1 MTETNDELVERA
13 GDFLTAALT
22 SYGDQVLRQE
32 EVASKGAAAN
42 IGLRLLQTTARHVDD
57 QERDVLEGI
66 VVDAAQEPHNKFAAS
81 ALLHQIW
88 RALRA
93 NPELGRELAALLP
106 SDDPKAG
113 VKVVAKGNRSVA
125 AGGNI
130 GIAITGDGV
139 PRPPKP

>member
-13 GDFLTAALT
+13 GGFLTAALT

-32 EVASKGAAAN
+32 EIASKGAAAN
-42 IGLRLLQTTARHVDD
+42 IGLRLLQTTARRVDD
-57 QERDVLEGI
+57 QDRAALQGLVE
-66 VVDAAQEPHNKFAAS
+66 DAAEQPDNKIAGA

-88 RALRA
+88 RALRKD
-93 NPELGRELAALLP
+93 PELGRELAALLP
-106 SDDPKAG
+106 SDGRDAG
-113 VKVVAKGNRSVA
+113 VKVIAKGNRSVA

-130 GIAITGDGV
+130 GIAITGDGA